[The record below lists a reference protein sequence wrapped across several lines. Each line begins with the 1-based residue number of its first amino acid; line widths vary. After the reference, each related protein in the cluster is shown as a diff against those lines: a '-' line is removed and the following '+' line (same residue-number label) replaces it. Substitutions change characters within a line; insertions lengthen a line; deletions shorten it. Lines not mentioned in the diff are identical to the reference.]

1 MSKRNT
7 EARDKFFTD
16 HLDDI
21 RVKEVFDLSHRDF
34 CRLFYNNSQYDS
46 LRAMGERFEELA
58 LREKGAYLASYY
70 LITLQDLICSHII
83 ANIGEEL
90 FNNHNFEVKV
100 SKSCV
105 QLTTECKQYLIHGLM
120 GNPEV
125 STWLGVDNAPIE
137 AIQNNNWKAIVFD
150 LMNNAITA
158 GPSFF
163 IATSLIYDNIQAF
176 EVHVKDTRENHQEK
190 KYFEKILAKRNEV
203 EEEDAFS
210 FPSGNT
216 VKKMDN
222 LHNQATEFTPTHTTL
237 KAPTPITEQTI
248 EQVVDAIPFEV
259 NPLAS
264 LETEIDNNNHTT
276 EKNNSSTPVNQ
287 ESAKSSYPNNRQK
300 YSSNYN
306 SQKKD
311 WRDFKKSNTTS
322 SRDSHVNNNSNTT
335 DSKDVD
341 PKEEKSNLNQETLP
355 SSEKKA
361 YPYHNGSNSNSSEKK
376 PYYKKPYY
384 KKNYSNGQSNES
396 NNNANNTNETTAST
410 ETNVEKPH
418 TKMKM

>member
-7 EARDKFFTD
+7 EARDNFFTE
-16 HLDDI
+16 HLDAE

-58 LREKGAYLASYY
+58 LREKGGYLASYY
-70 LITLQDLICSHII
+70 LITLQDLICAHII

-163 IATSLIYDNIQAF
+163 IANTLIYDNIQGF
-176 EVHVKDTRENHQEK
+176 EVHVKDTRQNHQEK
-190 KYFEKILAKRNEV
+190 KYFEKILARRNESDD
-203 EEEDAFS
+203 EDAFS
-210 FPSGNT
+210 FSSSKIVESTTENTNTINT
-216 VKKMDN
+216 VVEQNSTDAVKNAFDDKAVGI
-222 LHNQATEFTPTHTTL
+222 QTREVQTEM
-237 KAPTPITEQTI
+237 
-248 EQVVDAIPFEV
+248 
-259 NPLAS
+259 NPLSS
-264 LETEIDNNNHTT
+264 LEEHSQEAQKEAIQNRTKNDNVKPT
-276 EKNNSSTPVNQ
+276 
-287 ESAKSSYPNNRQK
+287 YPNKQNYSKSYAQYK
-300 YSSNYN
+300 KEFYSSNQHAKTDN
-306 SQKKD
+306 EQGLSQDKKNETQGT
-311 WRDFKKSNTTS
+311 SSHNTT
-322 SRDSHVNNNSNTT
+322 NPNTT
-335 DSKDVD
+335 NESK
-341 PKEEKSNLNQETLP
+341 
-355 SSEKKA
+355 SE
-361 YPYHNGSNSNSSEKK
+361 SK
-376 PYYKKPYY
+376 PYYKKPYNKNFY
-384 KKNYSNGQSNES
+384 KKNYANNNSNVSRDATSNGI
-396 NNNANNTNETTAST
+396 NNNSLNEEAKSD
-410 ETNVEKPH
+410 EVGREK
-418 TKMKM
+418 TQKMKM